1 MKYRFA
7 VELSL
12 PLIRDGSQES
22 FQEVLNLALERG
34 FASLGH
40 SSNTAEVKVEKMR
53 ARSVDLDKSVEGNL
67 E

>member
-7 VELSL
+7 VEVEF
-12 PLIRDGSQES
+12 PLAEMTQE
-22 FQEVLNLALERG
+22 QTGEVLVIALHEG
-34 FASLGH
+34 LKTIGHSLGQSVH
-40 SSNTAEVKVEKMR
+40 VSVEKMR